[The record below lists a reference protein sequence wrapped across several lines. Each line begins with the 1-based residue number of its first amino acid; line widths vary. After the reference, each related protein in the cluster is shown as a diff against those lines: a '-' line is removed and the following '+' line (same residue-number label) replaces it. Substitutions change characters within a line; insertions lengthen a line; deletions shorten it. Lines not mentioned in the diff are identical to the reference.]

1 MLKKNMSKV
10 FLSFIIPAYNSERYI
25 EPCLDSII
33 NQTCDD
39 YEIVIINDGS
49 TDRTSDIIDKY
60 IKEYPEKTI
69 RVYMQQNQ
77 GISSARNNGIDKAQG
92 EYITFVDHDD
102 WIEKNY
108 VQKVKNKLQSENSDM
123 LVFGYNTIDE
133 NDNIIHTLPVAK
145 DKKWARWG
153 VCTVWLIVAKRDL
166 FVRNE
171 IYFPENLFNED
182 IPVAINLSFY
192 SQKFTTLNEILYH
205 YRVYIGNTCSKIH
218 QKYESSP
225 ESRRNVFRV
234 FSDIITKLDKQDEK
248 DLVIYNAIK
257 FYYGLLFVYFKYNT
271 KEELLDEYEK
281 YTKALVEFFPNYKRA
296 KIHLFKPKGEPFM
309 KRFAVWVAMI
319 FDRMGIFKILLLI
332 VNKKI

>member
-102 WIEKNY
+102 SVSY
-108 VQKVKNKLQSENSDM
+108 
-123 LVFGYNTIDE
+123 T
-133 NDNIIHTLPVAK
+133 H
-145 DKKWARWG
+145 
-153 VCTVWLIVAKRDL
+153 
-166 FVRNE
+166 
-171 IYFPENLFNED
+171 
-182 IPVAINLSFY
+182 
-192 SQKFTTLNEILYH
+192 
-205 YRVYIGNTCSKIH
+205 
-218 QKYESSP
+218 
-225 ESRRNVFRV
+225 
-234 FSDIITKLDKQDEK
+234 LD
-248 DLVIYNAIK
+248 V
-257 FYYGLLFVYFKYNT
+257 
-271 KEELLDEYEK
+271 
-281 YTKALVEFFPNYKRA
+281 YKRQMYGVLERGP
-296 KIHLFKPKGEPFM
+296 IP
-309 KRFAVWVAMI
+309 RI
-319 FDRMGIFKILLLI
+319 
-332 VNKKI
+332 

>member
-77 GISSARNNGIDKAQG
+77 GI
-92 EYITFVDHDD
+92 
-102 WIEKNY
+102 
-108 VQKVKNKLQSENSDM
+108 SDM

-225 ESRRNVFRV
+225 ESRRNVFRA

-248 DLVIYNAIK
+248 DLVIYK
-257 FYYGLLFVYFKYNT
+257 
-271 KEELLDEYEK
+271 
-281 YTKALVEFFPNYKRA
+281 NY
-296 KIHLFKPKGEPFM
+296 
-309 KRFAVWVAMI
+309 
-319 FDRMGIFKILLLI
+319 
-332 VNKKI
+332 